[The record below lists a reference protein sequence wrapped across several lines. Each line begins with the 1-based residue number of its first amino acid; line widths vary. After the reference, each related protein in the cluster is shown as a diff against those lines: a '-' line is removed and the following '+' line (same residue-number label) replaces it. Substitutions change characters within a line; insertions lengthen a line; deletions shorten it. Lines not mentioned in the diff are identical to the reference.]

1 MIVEIKEKSVYGNV
15 LFYPNNDVAT
25 KFVNLLGK
33 KTFSYADLDHMSAL
47 ALTLG
52 FTINYIKL

>member
-25 KFVNLLGK
+25 MFVTLLGK

-47 ALTLG
+47 AKTLG